1 MYRAPRRSRARV
13 VAGVIGLAG
22 LAAAT
27 AIALPAKAPAAK
39 ATPKFDFGV
48 NLTKVNDTT
57 WRGRGTE
64 KRGLGKGTMTLTGL
78 VIGDD
83 TTSHPTFRIKFAKG
97 EVRGCTETVL
107 LRRPGDR
114 IVGRRTGTDHPHLD
128 GVSQVQGRQARPRW
142 GHAAAQHEPD
152 PIRTRQH
159 HPRTADG
166 QVLTER

>member
-1 MYRAPRRSRARV
+1 MHRAPRRSRARA
-13 VAGVIGLAG
+13 VAGAVGLAV
-22 LAAAT
+22 LAAGVG
-27 AIALPAKAPAAK
+27 IALPAKAPGAK

-83 TTSHPTFRIKFAKG
+83 TTSHPTFKIKFAKG
-97 EVRGCTETVL
+97 EVRGCTVTVL

-114 IVGRRTGTDHPHLD
+114 IVVGG
-128 GVSQVQGRQARPRW
+128 QGRITRASTVYRKYKGVKLALGGVMRLSNMNRIQYGLDNTIPGPPR
-142 GHAAAQHEPD
+142 GKC
-152 PIRTRQH
+152 
-159 HPRTADG
+159 
-166 QVLTER
+166 